1 MPTIDEAVASYI
13 TAIKSMDIGTLMA
26 TLTPEALGKAM
37 ANMGSQPQPT
47 SIEDIT
53 SEKVGE
59 ENGEHTVNIKIKADG
74 NDAIM
79 MTKWKEIDGAW
90 KVTDVGQAE

>member
-1 MPTIDEAVASYI
+1 MPTIDEAVTGYI
-13 TAIKSMDIGTLMA
+13 AAIKAMDIGTLMA

-47 SIEDIT
+47 SIQDIT
-53 SEKVGE
+53 SEKVSE
-59 ENGEHTVNIKIKADG
+59 ENGEHTINLNIVAEG
-74 NDAIM
+74 NTAVM

-90 KVTDVGQAE
+90 KVTDIGMPS